1 MANILFDDW
10 VWSYSRLQS
19 FEQCPW
25 GFAQKYLYSDTKRG
39 EPNFY
44 SAYGSLIHE
53 LHERWYKGEIKKDQ
67 IVPEFIKR
75 FIALPPTDSKRR
87 TRYLASGLNYFSR
100 GIYTPGDIVGVEQR
114 LKFHVGGYRFVGIA
128 DLIYKENGGLVIMD
142 HKSHDLQPRS
152 KHRKPTVKDKELD
165 KYLRQLYLY
174 AHACRE
180 LGLGKVNKLV
190 FNCFKAGVRVEEPY
204 SAVGELEAVAW
215 ASDIIHQIENARVFA
230 PLPDWFFCRNLCDTR
245 SICDYKE

>member
-87 TRYLASGLNYFSR
+87 TRYLAIFRYVFGRNENFSR
-100 GIYTPGDIVGVEQR
+100 SRCTSSRKFKKRRKNSTDTPTDNHYFGNAAI
-114 LKFHVGGYRFVGIA
+114 L
-128 DLIYKENGGLVIMD
+128 
-142 HKSHDLQPRS
+142 RS
-152 KHRKPTVKDKELD
+152 K
-165 KYLRQLYLY
+165 
-174 AHACRE
+174 
-180 LGLGKVNKLV
+180 GNG
-190 FNCFKAGVRVEEPY
+190 
-204 SAVGELEAVAW
+204 
-215 ASDIIHQIENARVFA
+215 
-230 PLPDWFFCRNLCDTR
+230 
-245 SICDYKE
+245 